1 MGQEILTRPCNMNA
15 CAEPDPTV
23 TKILP
28 LAVKTVQFSQRPWR
42 EERCVIKE
50 GDMDVVRDDLDQ
62 FK

>member
-1 MGQEILTRPCNMNA
+1 
-15 CAEPDPTV
+15 
-23 TKILP
+23 LP